1 MWTSLSLDNLILK
14 WKKTEFGCNVHV
26 SDFIHIWSLN
36 LKNEEIEVIFKS
48 MNPLIEAPTVKI
60 VDTVLSL
67 FEKIKSISKAY
78 QIKDDILTLHL
89 ESDLFGVHFQ
99 FELHLKQQNAE
110 MLFQELLLPMI
121 TVAAT
126 LQLRENKLIEII
138 TRKDA
143 EINEYK
149 RENTPIKRNH
159 LITKKFNADRFKE
172 RGFAENDSS
181 VSAVESNPSLIFDLI
196 DIKLFSSFMD
206 SDINNSN
213 VDKKNINEN
222 LEAEC
227 IITNSNAISS
237 HNSANDKEEDLIGL

>member
-36 LKNEEIEVIFKS
+36 LKNEEIEVIFK
-48 MNPLIEAPTVKI
+48 
-60 VDTVLSL
+60 
-67 FEKIKSISKAY
+67 
-78 QIKDDILTLHL
+78 
-89 ESDLFGVHFQ
+89 
-99 FELHLKQQNAE
+99 
-110 MLFQELLLPMI
+110 LFQELLLPMI